1 MASRRR
7 GRSRTVG
14 RAVRGRVRNAAPLRA
29 AAARAV
35 DRVLSSPDAFALLI
49 GRLEAE
55 GWRIERL
62 AAAVVAEVGAV
73 DVVTS
78 ARER

>member
-1 MASRRR
+1 MASRKRVRSQAAGRGPRR
-7 GRSRTVG
+7 RL
-14 RAVRGRVRNAAPLRA
+14 RNAAPLRA

-55 GWRIERL
+55 GWRIERVP
-62 AAAVVAEVGAV
+62 AAMVAEVGAV
-73 DVVTS
+73 EDVTS

>member
-1 MASRRR
+1 MAIRKQVRSPRSSRTSRRR
-7 GRSRTVG
+7 VRS
-14 RAVRGRVRNAAPLRA
+14 AAPLRA

-35 DRVLSSPDAFALLI
+35 ERVLSSPDAFALLI

-55 GWRIERL
+55 GWRIERVP
-62 AAAVVAEVGAV
+62 AAIVAEVGTPEPAA
-73 DVVTS
+73 S

>member
-1 MASRRR
+1 MATRKRVRSGRTARTTRRR
-7 GRSRTVG
+7 VRT
-14 RAVRGRVRNAAPLRA
+14 AAPLRA
-29 AAARAV
+29 TAARAV
-35 DRVLSSPDAFALLI
+35 ERVLSSPDAFALLI

-62 AAAVVAEVGAV
+62 PPAAATQVGAGEGA
-73 DVVTS
+73 DS